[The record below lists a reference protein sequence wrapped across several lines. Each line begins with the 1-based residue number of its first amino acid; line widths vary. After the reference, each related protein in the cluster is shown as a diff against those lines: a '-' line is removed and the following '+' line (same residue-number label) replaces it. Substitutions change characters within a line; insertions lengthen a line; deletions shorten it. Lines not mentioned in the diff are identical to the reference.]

1 MTGSGGGQGKRLI
14 KRGLW
19 VFGWDE
25 KDFQMPESQDFRRGP
40 GGPVLGWG
48 KMHLSS
54 YFMAALSL
62 RAKGPQVPSIH
73 DNFPVD
79 TWKEKRS
86 S

>member
-1 MTGSGGGQGKRLI
+1 MTGGGGGQGKRLI

-54 YFMAALSL
+54 
-62 RAKGPQVPSIH
+62 
-73 DNFPVD
+73 
-79 TWKEKRS
+79 
-86 S
+86 